1 MLIDPPVMA
10 TPGVC
15 ELGKPAK
22 AYVHGA
28 GALAGFTVNA
38 ETEYAAVCGVEAL
51 SFTDTVNEKAPGVVG
66 LPEMTPLVAFKVNP
80 PGSAPELIK

>member
-1 MLIDPPVMA
+1 MTVQLCEYGTA
-10 TPGVC
+10 TC
-15 ELGKPAK
+15 A
-22 AYVHGA
+22 A
-28 GALAGFTVNA
+28 GRLLQLKVSVAGFTVKA
-38 ETEYAAVCGVEAL
+38 ETEYVAVWGVEAL